1 MTNHSQVT
9 SLGETRYFEM
19 AMRQVFDSIEE
30 AVARLPKC
38 ELNLTEAVAKRYMD
52 AVLFRLD
59 DCPFFIDKLPL
70 NFNFVPAI
78 ASVFSEAKFI
88 YINRTAE
95 ATCWSMYKQLFM
107 GEYAF
112 SYDQQ
117 ELGQYFVPM
126 IATVSDFQKGW
137 AINGWRLIMRPL

>member
-1 MTNHSQVT
+1 MKPWPNCPNA
-9 SLGETRYFEM
+9 TRPNKSGCK
-19 AMRQVFDSIEE
+19 ALHGSCSIQ
-30 AVARLPKC
+30 
-38 ELNLTEAVAKRYMD
+38 AK
-52 AVLFRLD
+52 
-59 DCPFFIDKLPL
+59 DCRFFIDKLPL

-78 ASVFSEAKFI
+78 ASAFPKAQFI

-117 ELGQYFVPM
+117 ELGPVLLCPSSLPSPIFRKARRSM
-126 IATVSDFQKGW
+126 AG
-137 AINGWRLIMRPL
+137 G